1 MGKSRKSY
9 KPSYKAQVVMDL
21 LKEEKTL
28 AQISSEYKLSTS
40 VISRWKNIMVNN
52 IEKVF
57 EDSSQK
63 ALQEKKD
70 YEKQIDELYQEI
82 GKLTTQ
88 LSWLK
93 KKCGVSI
100 IPN

>member
-1 MGKSRKSY
+1 MTKNRKSY
-9 KPSYKAQVVMDL
+9 KSSYKAQVVMDL

-28 AQISSEYKLSTS
+28 SQISSEYKLSTS
-40 VISRWKNIMVNN
+40 VISKWKNIMIKN

-57 EDSSQK
+57 ENNSSK
-63 ALQEKKD
+63 SIQEKKE
-70 YEKQIDELYQEI
+70 YEKQIEELYQEI

-88 LSWLK
+88 LNWLK

-100 IPN
+100 ITN

>member
-1 MGKSRKSY
+1 MTKNRNTY
-9 KPSYKAQVVMDL
+9 KASYKAQVVMDL

-28 AQISSEYKLSTS
+28 SQIASEYKLSTS
-40 VISRWKNIMVNN
+40 VVSKWKNIMLKN

-57 EDSSQK
+57 EDNASK
-63 ALQEKKD
+63 ASQEKKE
-70 YEKQIDELYQEI
+70 YENQIDELYQEI

-100 IPN
+100 IPS

>member
-1 MGKSRKSY
+1 MTKNRKSY
-9 KPSYKAQVVMDL
+9 KASYKAQVVLDL

-28 AQISSEYKLSTS
+28 SQISSEYKLSTS
-40 VISRWKNIMVNN
+40 VISKWKNIMIKN

-57 EDSSQK
+57 EDSAAKS
-63 ALQEKKD
+63 LQEKKD
-70 YEKQIDELYQEI
+70 YEKQLDELYQQI

-88 LSWLK
+88 LNWLK

-100 IPN
+100 IPD

>member
-1 MGKSRKSY
+1 MVKNRKSY
-9 KPSYKAQVVMDL
+9 KASFKAQVVMDL

-28 AQISSEYKLSTS
+28 SQISSEYKLSKS
-40 VISRWKNIMVNN
+40 VISKWKNIMITN

-57 EDSSQK
+57 EDNSIKKQT
-63 ALQEKKD
+63 EKKE
-70 YEKQIDELYQEI
+70 YEHQIDELYQEI

-88 LSWLK
+88 LNWLK